1 MSVHGDGRRAAAR
14 FVNCLRVSQPH
25 TCPLRRSH
33 IVSVMTQS
41 KQETTGMRV
50 MFWTWMI
57 LIVGGL
63 AVMIL
68 LPLLGR

>member
-1 MSVHGDGRRAAAR
+1 MRGTTSSP
-14 FVNCLRVSQPH
+14 LRVC
-25 TCPLRRSH
+25 TARSS
-33 IVSVMTQS
+33 VSVMTPTE
-41 KQETTGMRV
+41 QETIGMRS

-57 LIVGGL
+57 LIAAGL